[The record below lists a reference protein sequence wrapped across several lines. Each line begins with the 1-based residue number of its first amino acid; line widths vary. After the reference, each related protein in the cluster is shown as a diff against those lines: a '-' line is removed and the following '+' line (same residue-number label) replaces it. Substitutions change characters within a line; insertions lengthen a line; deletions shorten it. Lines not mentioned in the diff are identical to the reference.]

1 MGNPDAGF
9 SCSRKGTSRTIFT
22 AATHLLLW
30 ASALIVLLACATGC
44 TSLSS
49 LQASHEKPAS
59 LDHTIIVMG
68 HGIVTR
74 RPGATSNLSLLPATR
89 RVSSAG
95 RPVTSSARLGLRD
108 LTP

>member
-1 MGNPDAGF
+1 M
-9 SCSRKGTSRTIFT
+9 SRTILIMKQRT
-22 AATHLLLW
+22 SSLW

-68 HGIVTR
+68 HGI
-74 RPGATSNLSLLPATR
+74 SY
-89 RVSSAG
+89 
-95 RPVTSSARLGLRD
+95 LGE
-108 LTP
+108 